1 MRINTVK
8 KLQFYKILNI
18 VIIILFLLLIYLQY
32 RLFFGKGSYQEYN
45 LLNQMIE
52 QQRHTNSA
60 LQIRND
66 MLKTEVA
73 NLKNGYDAI
82 EERARLELGMIKQN
96 EVFFQ
101 IVE

>member
-1 MRINTVK
+1 MNTK
-8 KLQFYKILNI
+8 KPFKLNKILI
-18 VIIILFLLLIYLQY
+18 SITVILFLSLIYLQY

-45 LLNQMIE
+45 VLNEMIE
-52 QQRHTNSA
+52 QQRQTNTA

-82 EERARLELGMIKQN
+82 EERARLELGMIKRN
-96 EVFFQ
+96 EVFYQ